1 MSADIKQE
9 IQELKENQKEIQKAV
24 FNHLPTQI
32 EELRK
37 DFVVVKEE
45 IIKIRSLQK
54 SINNKTEK
62 IHKVLYGNSEPKK
75 SLIDRMARLETQ
87 NKIILAILLST
98 LTAIVSILL
107 NLVFQ

>member
-1 MSADIKQE
+1 MNADIKQE
-9 IQELKENQKEIQKAV
+9 IQELKKNQKKIQKAV

-32 EELRK
+32 EGLRE
-37 DFVVVKEE
+37 DFVAVKEE
-45 IIKIRSLQK
+45 MVKIREFQK
-54 SINNKTEK
+54 SINDKTEK
-62 IHKVLYGNSEPKK
+62 IHKILYGNSEPRK

-107 NLVFQ
+107 NLVFK